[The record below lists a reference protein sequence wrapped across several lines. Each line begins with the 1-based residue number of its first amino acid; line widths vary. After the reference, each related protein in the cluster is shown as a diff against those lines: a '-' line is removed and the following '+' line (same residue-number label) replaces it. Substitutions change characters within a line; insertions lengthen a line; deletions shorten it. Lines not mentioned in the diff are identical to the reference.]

1 MKTSNK
7 NTGTSTASNSLLDI
21 SETALE
27 PSEDPRLRG
36 IETLETRLFR
46 GFGEIEM
53 ELDDWERKLVECVR
67 RTVEEIRIENVE
79 SMEAVQ
85 LDLEVLR
92 HKVTSQSSQDS
103 PDFLEQLHS
112 TVCIDTSFALDLPLF
127 RKFITDRLKVTY
139 RLPSAT
145 VKLGYSENAANEDGE
160 CLLFDTPETTTKTD
174 STEDQIQRE
183 SIDPVAA
190 ESTKSPHRRH
200 RTSRRTRPK
209 ARVTKPPF
217 QLVTRVVV
225 ATLYAVSV
233 GVYVHAALS
242 AF

>member
-7 NTGTSTASNSLLDI
+7 NAGASTASDSLLDI

-27 PSEDPRLRG
+27 ASEDQRLRG

-46 GFGEIEM
+46 GFGEIEV

-67 RTVEEIRIENVE
+67 RTIEEIRVENVE

-92 HKVTSQSSQDS
+92 HKVTSQSPQDS
-103 PDFLEQLHS
+103 PDFLDQLHS
-112 TVCIDTSFALDLPLF
+112 AVCIDASFALDLPLF

-145 VKLGYSENAANEDGE
+145 VKLQENVGNTDGE
-160 CLLFDTPETTTKTD
+160 CLLFDTPETAIKTD
-174 STEDQIQRE
+174 CTDDQIQRE
-183 SIDPVAA
+183 STEPAVDL
-190 ESTKSPHRRH
+190 TQSPHRRN
-200 RTSRRTRPK
+200 RKSRGSRVKTR
-209 ARVTKPPF
+209 VMKPPF
-217 QLVTRVVV
+217 QLATRVVV
-225 ATLYAVSV
+225 AALYAVSV